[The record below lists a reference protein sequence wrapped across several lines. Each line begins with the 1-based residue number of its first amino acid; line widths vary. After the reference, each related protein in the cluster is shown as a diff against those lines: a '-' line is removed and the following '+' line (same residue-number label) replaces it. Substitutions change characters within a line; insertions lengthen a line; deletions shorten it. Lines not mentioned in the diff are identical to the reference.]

1 LVVKDLQGKT
11 LLSEVMNQNLQ
22 DQQFVM
28 DVSGFL
34 PGTYVVMLASGAY
47 SASAKMVV
55 K

>member
-1 LVVKDLQGKT
+1 
-11 LLSEVMNQNLQ
+11 
-22 DQQFVM
+22 VM